1 MAVCRANKRDGTPCT
16 LPANGLDGCCWAHSP
31 ANAEERRRA
40 ASRAGR
46 AKPSREVANLKAEVR
61 SVIAKVE
68 SGALDR
74 TDGAVVLQG
83 YRVLKDLVELERKV
97 KATDELAAQVKEIRE
112 ELDRRE
118 RARAW

>member
-31 ANAEERRRA
+31 ANAEERRRSA
-40 ASRAGR
+40 RRAGR

-83 YRVLKDLVELERKV
+83 FRVLKDLVELERKV

-118 RARAW
+118 RTRAW

>member
-16 LPANGLDGCCWAHSP
+16 LPANGPDGYCWAHSP
-31 ANAEERRRA
+31 DNAAKRKQA

-118 RARAW
+118 RARA